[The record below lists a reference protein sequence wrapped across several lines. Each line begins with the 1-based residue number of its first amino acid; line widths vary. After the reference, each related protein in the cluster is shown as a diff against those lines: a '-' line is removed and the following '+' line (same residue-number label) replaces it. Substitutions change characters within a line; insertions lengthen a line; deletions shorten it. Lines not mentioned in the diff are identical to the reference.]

1 MDLTQQVDAVS
12 RSVVKDVVTLASGKP
27 SRTIRLRQTFSTPH
41 APDHAALWDALTKPE
56 RLATWFAPVSGDLR
70 TNGRFSITGN
80 ASGTV
85 TECHPPRGFSLSW
98 EVGDVISAV
107 RVNLESSSSSS
118 SSSSPSDGHGK
129 TVVELRHTFPVDAHW
144 KKYGPG
150 AGGVGWDMVLL
161 GLAMHLRG
169 MAKPSDEEWAASD
182 EAAVFAQRASDKWR
196 EAAVQGGEDEAWAQE
211 AADRTT
217 AFYVPGWEAGSSTA

>member
-1 MDLTQQVDAVS
+1 MDFTQQVDAVS
-12 RSVVKDVVTLASGKP
+12 RAVCKDVLTLASGQP
-27 SRTIRLRQTFSTPH
+27 SRTISLRQTFSTPRP
-41 APDHAALWDALTKPE
+41 PDRAALWDALTKPE

-70 TNGRFSITGN
+70 ANGRYSIAGN

-85 TECHPPRGFSLSW
+85 TECHPPHGFALSW
-98 EVGDVISAV
+98 EVGDTISAV

-118 SSSSPSDGHGK
+118 SPPSSDGDDGK

-169 MAKPSDEEWAASD
+169 MVKPSDEEWAASD

-196 EAAVQGGEDEAWAQE
+196 EAAVQGGEDEAWAKQ
-211 AADRTT
+211 AGDRTT
-217 AFYVPGWEAGSSTA
+217 AFYVPGWEAGSSKA